1 MTVLR
6 PEAFVLL
13 VPAVAV
19 VGVSIR
25 FELRARLW
33 RERFEASSH
42 ASGPQ
47 SLFPGRLRI
56 AVLAVSLFC
65 VVCALSRPVWNP
77 HRDEATEAGQDALFL
92 VDVSRSMNTADLGGG
107 LAVSAS
113 GGSGVSRLDA
123 VKNALS
129 DLVPTLSGDR
139 TALVAFAG
147 TSVPKCPLTTDRVFF
162 SNAVRLLDAGS
173 TSRGGTLLGD
183 ALRMVKKN
191 FVSSSKNLA
200 VWVFTDGGDQESFPV
215 EAAQALA
222 DSGVRLYI
230 WGVGSTTGAEVPER
244 GVVSAL
250 DEELLRQVA
259 AAVPGGEYFGSGTP
273 LWRLSAEYSARRK
286 PTSSST
292 STYTFW
298 DEGSWF
304 LLWPVFF
311 LLLALPL
318 VRAVSAFR
326 PGKTGRPG
334 SNVGSGPGGSERART
349 AGRRGGSARRGILG
363 RFFSTSIM
371 FAFLFVSFF
380 ATSCSAPANGSSGSN
395 TASSSGRAGSQIGA
409 AAGSP
414 TGGQTSAA
422 AGAAADTGWQS
433 PADEAAL
440 ARLSHMTL
448 EKGLSRSKRAQL
460 LYLYGQETAAS
471 GNTGAA
477 IAAFERIVDL
487 GSILSDE
494 SRINLEILYQRREQ
508 EEQEKQEKQQQ
519 QQEQQKDGQ
528 QDGEQQQNGDQKDGG
543 QQKDGSDGK
552 QNAEQHDT
560 AGQQQ
565 NADQSSAGQ
574 NVEQDSAAE
583 QSSAAKPKDMS
594 GLVREKAGNSA
605 LEQALR
611 AEVERMNQKQQLEA
625 GNAVPV
631 EKDW

>member
-92 VDVSRSMNTADLGGG
+92 VDVSRSMNTDDLGGG

-191 FVSSSKNLA
+191 FVPSSKNLA

-215 EAAQALA
+215 EAAQSLA

-286 PTSSST
+286 PISSST
-292 STYTFW
+292 SIYTFW

-304 LLWPVFF
+304 LLWPVFL

-349 AGRRGGSARRGILG
+349 AGRRGGHARRGILG
-363 RFFSTSIM
+363 RFFSSSIV

-380 ATSCSAPANGSSGSN
+380 ASSCSAPATGSTGSN
-395 TASSSGRAGSQIGA
+395 ASSASG

-414 TGGQTSAA
+414 AGAATGGQTSAA
-422 AGAAADTGWQS
+422 AGAATGSQSGATAGTSSDVGWQS

-440 ARLSHMTL
+440 ARLSRMTM
-448 EKGLSRSKRAQL
+448 EKGLSRPKRAQL

-508 EEQEKQEKQQQ
+508 EEQEKQQQ
-519 QQEQQKDGQ
+519 QQEQQEQQNDGS
-528 QDGEQQQNGDQKDGG
+528 DGEQQNGDQ
-543 QQKDGSDGK
+543 

-565 NADQSSAGQ
+565 NAEQSSAEQSSAGQ
-574 NVEQDSAAE
+574 NVE
-583 QSSAAKPKDMS
+583 PKDMS
-594 GLVREKAGNSA
+594 GLVREKAGSSA

-611 AEVERMNQKQQLEA
+611 AEAERMNQKQQLEA

>member
-42 ASGPQ
+42 ASGSQ

-363 RFFSTSIM
+363 RFFSTSIIFTVM
-371 FAFLFVSFF
+371 F

-395 TASSSGRAGSQIGA
+395 AASASG

-414 TGGQTSAA
+414 
-422 AGAAADTGWQS
+422 AGAATGSQSGATAGTSSDVGWQS

-440 ARLSHMTL
+440 ARLSRMTM
-448 EKGLSRSKRAQL
+448 EKGLSRPKRAQL

-508 EEQEKQEKQQQ
+508 EEQEKQQQ

-552 QNAEQHDT
+552 QNDGSDGDQQNAEQHDT

>member
-363 RFFSTSIM
+363 RFFSTSIIFTVM
-371 FAFLFVSFF
+371 F

-395 TASSSGRAGSQIGA
+395 AASASG

-414 TGGQTSAA
+414 AGAATGGQSGATAGTSS
-422 AGAAADTGWQS
+422 DVGWQS

-440 ARLSHMTL
+440 ARLSRMTM
-448 EKGLSRSKRAQL
+448 EKGLSRPKRAQL

-508 EEQEKQEKQQQ
+508 EEQEKQQQ
-519 QQEQQKDGQ
+519 QQEQQKNGQ

-552 QNAEQHDT
+552 QNDGSDGDQQNAEQHDT

-611 AEVERMNQKQQLEA
+611 AEAERMNQKQQLEA